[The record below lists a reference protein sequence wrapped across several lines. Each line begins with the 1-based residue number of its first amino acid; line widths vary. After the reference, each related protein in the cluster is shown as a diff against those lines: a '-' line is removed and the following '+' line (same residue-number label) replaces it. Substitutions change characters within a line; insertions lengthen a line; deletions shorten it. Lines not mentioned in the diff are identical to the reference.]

1 MRQSVWFSRGHLIIA
16 AAAQQLGFLA
26 FDPRALYPEPAFTH
40 PLVLYSLHNHNRQK
54 WNRRPITTQAK
65 LLLVSLIGSLRLSSN
80 SNLTK
85 APSSL
90 LHPIT
95 HTAMERQRRKQG
107 VRGAAVLLGL
117 LLTTTNAAISR
128 SPPSLPPA
136 AAATCTRPTPSS
148 SSSSSS
154 STSTSSFLPIKA
166 RGGASSSSQGVR
178 EILRGEGLSST
189 LSKAIKREG
198 PTLSLAPVLFLG
210 ARDDAS
216 RTLLSE
222 LFDFAHPPTTG
233 GAHVTIAP
241 FGDAADDEDE
251 EGEERQAIAL
261 ITTLVS
267 EEEDLSSGAFAS
279 AAQDA
284 AAGFA
289 LGGDVVWTVPFS
301 DVLRGEL
308 RGGMGVLQAALEQYL
323 GFEEKGLI
331 DTEAPAK
338 TLHLVVTDVG
348 EEEGGELGLGKALE
362 RHVSAMWRKLIKPA
376 GSAEDEE
383 EEGEEGGLLAPP
395 GWARVLNLNVVYVPS
410 KAYASFE
417 HARVL
422 SSLKSSLDN
431 KLTKTNP
438 FLPASTLQSSIST
451 LSSSSSLRT
460 SSLPKAD
467 TVISSFYLDKLVA
480 RYAAQ
485 FQQDSRQLLEE
496 LNTGYDDD
504 FGRTFSEL
512 IEKYLSDFHQE
523 VYGHDAGPIHTSL
536 QGLDAGQVSAVV
548 KVKKETLR
556 KALLG
561 LAEEGYVRQLQFL
574 KQMAQEEFRK
584 GISALKYQWE
594 LIPGF
599 AKAIKAAKAFF
610 VDKAGKLACARSGG
624 KWKATAEKEL
634 RNLTKILETQAD
646 DVIERTRASGGFVP
660 TKLRRPIGIQ
670 VNWLGANFFHFLR
683 DSSVDPLSVRT
694 DSGVALWQNLGETW
708 ASRDGKDQRV
718 SARYRLMYGEEID
731 PMVMDYLLVSP
742 KGVGLNDKDPR
753 VRFGWNRRVAY
764 ELVRNHD
771 DMTFQ
776 IPHAKAIKD
785 Y

>member
-1 MRQSVWFSRGHLIIA
+1 
-16 AAAQQLGFLA
+16 
-26 FDPRALYPEPAFTH
+26 
-40 PLVLYSLHNHNRQK
+40 
-54 WNRRPITTQAK
+54 
-65 LLLVSLIGSLRLSSN
+65 
-80 SNLTK
+80 
-85 APSSL
+85 
-90 LHPIT
+90 
-95 HTAMERQRRKQG
+95 
-107 VRGAAVLLGL
+107 
-117 LLTTTNAAISR
+117 
-128 SPPSLPPA
+128 
-136 AAATCTRPTPSS
+136 
-148 SSSSSS
+148 
-154 STSTSSFLPIKA
+154 
-166 RGGASSSSQGVR
+166 
-178 EILRGEGLSST
+178 
-189 LSKAIKREG
+189 
-198 PTLSLAPVLFLG
+198 
-210 ARDDAS
+210 
-216 RTLLSE
+216 
-222 LFDFAHPPTTG
+222 
-233 GAHVTIAP
+233 VTVAP

-251 EGEERQAIAL
+251 EGGERQAVAL

-267 EEEDLSSGAFAS
+267 EEEDLSSGAFAA

-284 AAGFA
+284 AVGFA
-289 LGGDVVWTVPFS
+289 LGSDVVWTVSFS

-308 RGGMGVLQAALEQYL
+308 RGGMGMLQAALEQYL

-331 DTEAPAK
+331 DTESPAK

-348 EEEGGELGLGKALE
+348 EEEGEELGLGKALE

-376 GSAEDEE
+376 GSVSEVE
-383 EEGEEGGLLAPP
+383 EEGEEEGGLLAPP
-395 GWARVLNLNVVYVPS
+395 GWARVLSLNVVYMPS
-410 KAYASFE
+410 KAYASSE

-422 SSLKSSLDN
+422 SSLKAALDS

-438 FLPASTLQSSIST
+438 FLPASALQSSIAN
-451 LSSSSSLRT
+451 LSSSSSLRS

-467 TVISSFYLDKLVA
+467 TIISSFYLDKLVA

-523 VYGHDAGPIHTSL
+523 VYGVDAGPIHTSL

-548 KVKKETLR
+548 KVKKEQLR

-599 AKAIKAAKAFF
+599 AKAIKAAKALF
-610 VDKAGKLACARSGG
+610 VDRAGKLACARSGG

-634 RNLTKILETQAD
+634 RSLTKILETQAD

-670 VNWLGANFFHFLR
+670 VNWLGANFFHFVR

-718 SARYRLMYGEEID
+718 SARYRQMYGEEID

>member
-1 MRQSVWFSRGHLIIA
+1 VG
-16 AAAQQLGFLA
+16 
-26 FDPRALYPEPAFTH
+26 
-40 PLVLYSLHNHNRQK
+40 
-54 WNRRPITTQAK
+54 
-65 LLLVSLIGSLRLSSN
+65 
-80 SNLTK
+80 
-85 APSSL
+85 
-90 LHPIT
+90 
-95 HTAMERQRRKQG
+95 
-107 VRGAAVLLGL
+107 
-117 LLTTTNAAISR
+117 
-128 SPPSLPPA
+128 
-136 AAATCTRPTPSS
+136 
-148 SSSSSS
+148 
-154 STSTSSFLPIKA
+154 
-166 RGGASSSSQGVR
+166 
-178 EILRGEGLSST
+178 EILHGKGLSST
-189 LSKAIKREG
+189 VSKAIKREG

-210 ARDDAS
+210 ACEDAS

-222 LFDFAHPPTTG
+222 IFEFARPPTTS
-233 GAHVTIAP
+233 GAHVTIAR
-241 FGDAADDEDE
+241 FGDSADDEDE
-251 EGEERQAIAL
+251 KVGERQAIAL

-267 EEEDLSSGAFAS
+267 EEEDLSSGAFTAMS
-279 AAQDA
+279 HTV

-289 LGGDVVWTVPFS
+289 LGNDVVWTVSFS

-308 RGGMGVLQAALEQYL
+308 RGGMAVLQAALEQYI
-323 GFEEKGLI
+323 GFEGKGLI
-331 DTEAPAK
+331 DTEAPVK

-348 EEEGGELGLGKALE
+348 KEEGEELGLGKALE
-362 RHVSAMWRKLIKPA
+362 KHVSAMWRKLIKPA
-376 GSAEDEE
+376 GSISEDEE
-383 EEGEEGGLLAPP
+383 EGDEDGLLTPP
-395 GWARVLNLNVVYVPS
+395 GWTRIMNVNVIYLPS
-410 KAYASFE
+410 KAYASSE
-417 HARVL
+417 HTAVV
-422 SSLKSSLDN
+422 SSLKASLDK
-431 KLTKTNP
+431 KLEKTNP
-438 FLPASTLQSSIST
+438 FILASALQSSIST
-451 LSSSSSLRT
+451 LTSSSSPPSLRF

-467 TVISSFYLDKLVA
+467 TVVSSFYLDKLVA
-480 RYAAQ
+480 RYASQ

-496 LNTGYDDD
+496 LNTGYDED
-504 FGRTFSEL
+504 FGRTFTEL

-548 KVKKETLR
+548 KVKKEQLR

-561 LAEEGYVRQLQFL
+561 LAEAGYARQLLFL

-584 GISALKYQWE
+584 GISSLKYQWE

-599 AKAIKAAKAFF
+599 AKAIKAAKALF
-610 VDKAGKLACARSGG
+610 VDRAGKLACARSGG
-624 KWKATAEKEL
+624 KWKAAAEKEL
-634 RNLTKILETQAD
+634 RSLSKILETQAD

-660 TKLRRPIGIQ
+660 SKLRRPIGIQ

-718 SARYRLMYGEEID
+718 SARYRQMYGEEVD
-731 PMVMDYLLVSP
+731 PMVMDYLSVSP

-753 VRFGWNRRVAY
+753 VKFGWNRRVAY